1 MVRVESR
8 EKFRESSKGERS
20 GVRKAMMELVRWTE
34 TEKKQEKSGEKRKIN
49 GANGAKK
56 LKKKRKRMEKKR
68 N

>member
-1 MVRVESR
+1 
-8 EKFRESSKGERS
+8 
-20 GVRKAMMELVRWTE
+20 MMELVRWTE

-56 LKKKRKRMEKKR
+56 LKKTEKNGEKR